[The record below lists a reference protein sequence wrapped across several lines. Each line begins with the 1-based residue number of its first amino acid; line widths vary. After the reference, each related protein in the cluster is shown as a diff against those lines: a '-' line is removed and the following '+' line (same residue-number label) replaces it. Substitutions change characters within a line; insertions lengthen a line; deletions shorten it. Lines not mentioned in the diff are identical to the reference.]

1 MKAAEVHNLK
11 DDELV
16 AKLIDAKQEAFNLRF
31 RHATGELENTSRL
44 GAAKR
49 DVARLLT
56 VARAAR
62 HRRGERDEA
71 DMSDDETK
79 KDETTEE
86 TPGRTR
92 RSRGCRRGDSR
103 REEAPPAEEAP
114 EEAPRRGGSTTLP
127 PRRPRPLPPRRL
139 PAAEPDPRGRSSLE
153 GAAPAAALARAAR
166 GGAAAQTPRSAPP
179 RALRRRKTRLPNGAR
194 NAPPRRPRRA
204 RPGTGTPPAERDANA
219 AKVRQGIVVSN
230 KGDKSIT
237 VRIDIA
243 RRHPTYEKIVR
254 RSRTLHAHDERNE
267 AGEGDVVRIVET
279 RPLSK
284 TKRWRLVDVVE
295 KAR

>member
-1 MKAAEVHNLK
+1 
-11 DDELV
+11 
-16 AKLIDAKQEAFNLRF
+16 
-31 RHATGELENTSRL
+31 
-44 GAAKR
+44 
-49 DVARLLT
+49 
-56 VARAAR
+56 
-62 HRRGERDEA
+62 
-71 DMSDDETK
+71 MSDDETK

-86 TPGRTR
+86 TSVQDEDATSAGPVAGEDT
-92 RSRGCRRGDSR
+92 SSSASSDEAPSP
-103 REEAPPAEEAP
+103 APPAEETPAADAEDASAP
-114 EEAPRRGGSTTLP
+114 EADEAPAEEAAAEPADDAPAAEADEAPAAEEAPT
-127 PRRPRPLPPRRL
+127 
-139 PAAEPDPRGRSSLE
+139 EPDPEDDLPWKQRRRLERSRRPHEAGPQQSPEERATKRAEARRQKATLRRNE
-153 GAAPAAALARAAR
+153 RAAKK
-166 GGAAAQTPRSAPP
+166 SD
-179 RALRRRKTRLPNGAR
+179 KTAG
-194 NAPPRRPRRA
+194 
-204 RPGTGTPPAERDANA
+204 GTGTPPAERDSNA

-267 AGEGDVVRIVET
+267 AGEGDVVRVVET

>member
-1 MKAAEVHNLK
+1 
-11 DDELV
+11 
-16 AKLIDAKQEAFNLRF
+16 
-31 RHATGELENTSRL
+31 
-44 GAAKR
+44 
-49 DVARLLT
+49 
-56 VARAAR
+56 
-62 HRRGERDEA
+62 
-71 DMSDDETK
+71 MSDDETK

-86 TPGRTR
+86 PQAEETV
-92 RSRGCRRGDSR
+92 
-103 REEAPPAEEAP
+103 EEAPAAEEAA
-114 EEAPRRGGSTTLP
+114 EET
-127 PRRPRPLPPRRL
+127 
-139 PAAEPDPRGRSSLE
+139 PAAEEPVAE
-153 GAAPAAALARAAR
+153 APAVAEETSEPNPEDDLPWKERRRLQRSRRSHKAKVTQTPEERAEARHAERQRKATLRRKQRAAAKASR
-166 GGAAAQTPRSAPP
+166 DG
-179 RALRRRKTRLPNGAR
+179 K
-194 NAPPRRPRRA
+194 
-204 RPGTGTPPAERDANA
+204 GTGTPPAERVANA

-267 AGEGDVVRIVET
+267 AGEGDVVRVVET